1 MIITENNFKW
11 IKFACRELK
20 LDFYNSILFIQ
31 KNLNS
36 LNELLTRDVSSEEIT
51 EIIILTLYSLLQ
63 DKERKSKMVI

>member
-36 LNELLTRDVSSEEIT
+36 LKELLPRDISSEEIT
-51 EIIILTLYSLLQ
+51 EIIILSLYSLLQ

>member
-36 LNELLTRDVSSEEIT
+36 LKELLPRDINSDKIT
-51 EIIILTLYSLLQ
+51 EIIIFSLYSLLQ

>member
-36 LNELLTRDVSSEEIT
+36 LKELLPRDISSEKIT
-51 EIIILTLYSLLQ
+51 EIIILSLYSLLQ

>member
-1 MIITENNFKW
+1 MIITENDFKW
-11 IKFACRELK
+11 IKFACSELK

-36 LNELLTRDVSSEEIT
+36 LKELLPRNVSSEEIT
-51 EIIILTLYSLLQ
+51 ELIILSLYSLLQ

>member
-20 LDFYNSILFIQ
+20 LDFYNSLLFIQ

-36 LNELLTRDVSSEEIT
+36 LKELLTRDISSEEIT
-51 EIIILTLYSLLQ
+51 EIIILSLYSFLQ

>member
-1 MIITENNFKW
+1 MIITENDFKW

-20 LDFYNSILFIQ
+20 LDFYNSLLFIQ

-36 LNELLTRDVSSEEIT
+36 LKELLPRNISSEEIT
-51 EIIILTLYSLLQ
+51 EIIILSLYSLLQ

>member
-1 MIITENNFKW
+1 MIITENDFKW

-36 LNELLTRDVSSEEIT
+36 LKELLPRNISSEEIT
-51 EIIILTLYSLLQ
+51 EIIILSLYSLLQ

>member
-11 IKFACRELK
+11 IKFACKELK

-36 LNELLTRDVSSEEIT
+36 LKELLPRDISSEEIT
-51 EIIILTLYSLLQ
+51 EIIILSLFSLIQ

>member
-31 KNLNS
+31 ENLNS
-36 LNELLTRDVSSEEIT
+36 LKESLPRDISSEEIT
-51 EIIILTLYSLLQ
+51 EIIILSLYSLLQ